1 MEEDLRTLDFYG
13 VQNGMTVFIYD
24 LNPNSIHKEIEN
36 EGQIQKY
43 TMSEETYNQLPEN
56 FRKWKHNFL
65 VENPSIKNSLTGQTQ
80 ICDPDYLKSLA
91 ETMQPGLRC
100 QLQNGARGE
109 VRFVGKVIDIGYG
122 YFIGIELD
130 EGVEGLGNGTIDGN
144 YYFFCEQ
151 GKAYFTR
158 PNKI

>member
-65 VENPSIKNSLTGQTQ
+65 VENPSIKNSLTGQT
-80 ICDPDYLKSLA
+80 
-91 ETMQPGLRC
+91 
-100 QLQNGARGE
+100 
-109 VRFVGKVIDIGYG
+109 
-122 YFIGIELD
+122 
-130 EGVEGLGNGTIDGN
+130 
-144 YYFFCEQ
+144 
-151 GKAYFTR
+151 
-158 PNKI
+158 